1 MFTTHQLPRP
11 RRLPLRHLLP
21 IAGLALLLAIA
32 QPASSAPAGDGWGV
46 PDGGSHP
53 QSGQLIRFDAAGN
66 ALGGCSGTLVSPT
79 VFVTA
84 GHCAIR
90 KQQNPGMDLWV
101 TFDSTWT
108 KTHPPIARYRVAY
121 AVAAPTVD
129 LGVEVLETPVPGIDP
144 ADLPALG
151 ALDRLLAATTDHPD
165 LTVVGYGQGGNVN
178 DRNDDPQPWTE
189 SVRRRA
195 TVEALWV
202 DSTDVRTRG
211 LGDHP
216 STGCAG
222 NSGGGMFRPGTDDL
236 VALMW
241 ASNPI
246 CSGYLLGTRLDT
258 AAARDFLAG
267 FVAVP

>member
-1 MFTTHQLPRP
+1 MPTNRPLPSP

-21 IAGLALLLAIA
+21 VAVLAVLLTIAH
-32 QPASSAPAGDGWGV
+32 PASSAPADDGWGV
-46 PDGGSHP
+46 VDGAAHP

-66 ALGGCSGTLVSPT
+66 ALGGCSGTLLSPT
-79 VFVTA
+79 VFLTA

-101 TFDSTWT
+101 TFDTTWT
-108 KTHPPIARYRVAY
+108 KADPPTARYRVAY
-121 AVAAPTVD
+121 AVASPTLD
-129 LGVEVLETPVPGIDP
+129 LGVEVLETAVTAVDP
-144 ADLPALG
+144 AELPTEG
-151 ALDRLLAATTDHPD
+151 ALDRLLAATTDHPE
-165 LTVVGYGQGGNVN
+165 LAVVGYGQGGNVN
-178 DRNDDPQPWTE
+178 DRGDDPQPWTE

-195 TVEALWV
+195 TVEALRV
-202 DSTDVRTRG
+202 DSTDVRTSG

-241 ASNPI
+241 ASNPM

-258 AAARDFLAG
+258 VAARDFLAG